1 MRRLSASVVAVL
13 LGDSLGASPAQCDEL
28 KDLHF
33 GEALYYAHQSDYF
46 SALERLDSEV
56 IQHAELDQPELGTL
70 QYHINDAEFS
80 LGDFELRYRMH
91 HRAGRAITAVLE
103 GAVDER
109 VRNDAAYRLARI
121 QFQKGQMTDA
131 MHSLERID
139 GRVPAAIEDD
149 IEFLR
154 ANIHLAEGRPAAA
167 IAPLENLQH
176 SEQFAAFAAYNL
188 GIAFLQNGSKH
199 EAIAQLDRA
208 GQVSASDPG
217 E

>member
-1 MRRLSASVVAVL
+1 MRRVSSSVMVFL
-13 LGDSLGASPAQCDEL
+13 LGACFAASSGHCDEL
-28 KDLHF
+28 NDLHF
-33 GEALYYAHQSDYF
+33 GEALYYAHQADYF
-46 SALERLDSEV
+46 AALERLDSEV
-56 IQHAELDQPELGTL
+56 IQHGELDEPELGTL
-70 QYHINDAEFS
+70 HYHFNDAQFS

-91 HRAGRAITAVLE
+91 HRAGRAISAVLE
-103 GAVDER
+103 GAVDEM

-176 SEQFAAFAAYNL
+176 SKQFAASAAYNL
-188 GIAFLQNGSKH
+188 GIAFLQNGSKQ

-208 GQVSASDPG
+208 GKVSA
-217 E
+217 